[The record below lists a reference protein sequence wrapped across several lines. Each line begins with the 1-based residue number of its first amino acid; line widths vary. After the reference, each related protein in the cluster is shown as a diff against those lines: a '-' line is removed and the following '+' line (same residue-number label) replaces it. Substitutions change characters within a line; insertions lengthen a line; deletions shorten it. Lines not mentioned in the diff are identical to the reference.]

1 MTTRRIATPSRRAML
16 AGAAAV
22 PALSLAGAGLAQADG
37 AYHDAAGLKIAAGY
51 PKHYPNKR
59 SVDFMVHTPKVQ
71 TFPPSFRVTLPE
83 GYEASPTKRYPVI
96 VLLHGHPSNYTQWT
110 DDLGAVKT
118 SAGHDVILVSPD
130 GGAGSFYSNA
140 NFPAWGRQAAWETFI
155 MEQVLGFV
163 HENFRTDSQRMAIA
177 GLSMG
182 GWGALALGQRY
193 YGHFRSV
200 SSYSGPADCWPT
212 TAGGLGVALA
222 IMACPASDNLRY
234 PGSNFPG
241 TTWGLDPAP
250 AIAHGYNPM
259 DNIEKYRGKRVFLRT
274 GDGPWGD
281 VVNLFDRFVDVKR
294 QVRDASLP
302 FLEGIPGDV
311 GEAFSGAI
319 ESAVYSTQERFSH
332 ALSDAGIDNDFA
344 IARGHNH
351 EGSEWTKNFAEDLPG
366 IMAALNA

>member
-1 MTTRRIATPSRRAML
+1 MTDRRISSPSRRALL

-22 PALSLAGAGLAQADG
+22 PALSLAGAGIAQADG
-37 AYHDAAGLKIAAGY
+37 KYHNAAGLTIANGFPKQY
-51 PKHYPNKR
+51 PDKR
-59 SVDFMVHTPKVQ
+59 SVDFMFHTPKVQ
-71 TFPPSFRVTLPE
+71 TFPPSIRVTLPE
-83 GYEASPTKRYPVI
+83 SYEANPDKRYPVI

-110 DDLGAVKT
+110 DTLGAVET

-140 NFPAWGRQAAWETFI
+140 NFPFLGRQAAWETFI

-163 HENFRTDSQRMAIA
+163 HENFRTDPQRMAIA

-182 GWGALALGQRY
+182 GWGALALGQKY

-212 TAGGLGVALA
+212 TAGGLGTA
-222 IMACPASDNLRY
+222 IAIVACPFSDNFAY
-234 PGSNFPG
+234 PGSNAPG
-241 TTWGLDPAP
+241 ATWGLDLQPK
-250 AIAHGYNPM
+250 IAHSYNPM

-281 VVNLFDRFVDVKR
+281 VVNLFDRALDLRFKLEDL
-294 QVRDASLP
+294 ALP
-302 FLEGIPGDV
+302 HLEPFPGDPQTV
-311 GEAFSGAI
+311 FSDVV

-332 ALSDAGIDNDFA
+332 ALSDAGIDNDFK
-344 IARGHNH
+344 IARGHSH
-351 EGSEWTKNFAEDLPG
+351 EDSEWTKNFAEDIPG
-366 IMAALNA
+366 IMDALNA